1 MFPLQGKRIL
11 VLRAQHQASD
21 LADALQHLGA
31 TVIRI
36 PVIAIT
42 EPRSYAA
49 LDQALAQLQVY
60 DWLIF
65 TSANAVEV
73 FQRRR
78 AASAPPPNRIAAIG
92 PATAK
97 AIQKIGLHVDLIPP
111 KHVAESLADAMTEQV
126 CGKKVLLI
134 RAEEARDVLPDAL
147 NQAGAELTIASAYRN
162 QVPAESISAIQ
173 ELFSAP
179 ALVPDVVALT
189 SASTVRNL
197 FSLTEAAGTT
207 IPPTVVFASIGPI
220 TSASLR
226 EEGYEPT
233 VEAKAASIPD
243 LVEAIT
249 DYFTQKTRL

>member
-31 TVIRI
+31 TVIRV

-73 FQRRR
+73 FQRR
-78 AASAPPPNRIAAIG
+78 AASTPPPNRIAAIG

-97 AIQKIGLHVDLIPP
+97 AIEKLGLHVDLIPP

-126 CGKKVLLI
+126 SGKRILLI

-147 NQAGAELTIASAYRN
+147 NQAGAELTIVSAYRN
-162 QVPAESISAIQ
+162 QIPAESILAIQ
-173 ELFSAP
+173 QLFSAP

-197 FSLTEAAGTT
+197 FSLNEAAGTT
-207 IPPTVVFASIGPI
+207 IPLTVVFASIGPI
-220 TSASLR
+220 TSAALR
-226 EEGYEPT
+226 EEGYQPA

-243 LVEAIT
+243 LVRAIT
-249 DYFTQKTRL
+249 GYFTQEPFI